1 LILIKNF
8 KNLVKMATI
17 EENIEASFVKMMAEN
32 DSTGF
37 KHYIENL
44 PYSSINKLKERNF
57 LKN

>member
-1 LILIKNF
+1 
-8 KNLVKMATI
+8 MATI